1 MTHRRRPDWYIH
13 SMPVQLRDWRF
24 LLVATAVMSVI
35 VTSPSTSSAAD
46 EVNDR
51 TAAAVKPAVF
61 SGQRPAVRARAP
73 EMVIGHL
80 VRDPAWLDSAIRTLL
95 CLEARE
101 AIRTGRLGR
110 EVLDWIMSSAQT
122 CPDERLLFDTFGF

>member
-1 MTHRRRPDWYIH
+1 M
-13 SMPVQLRDWRF
+13 
-24 LLVATAVMSVI
+24 MSLI
-35 VTSPSTSSAAD
+35 VTGPAPWGAAD

-51 TAAAVKPAVF
+51 KVAEVKPAVL
-61 SGQRPAVRARAP
+61 SGRRPAVRARAP
-73 EMVIGHL
+73 EMVVGHL

-110 EVLDWIMSSAQT
+110 EVLDWIMSSSHT